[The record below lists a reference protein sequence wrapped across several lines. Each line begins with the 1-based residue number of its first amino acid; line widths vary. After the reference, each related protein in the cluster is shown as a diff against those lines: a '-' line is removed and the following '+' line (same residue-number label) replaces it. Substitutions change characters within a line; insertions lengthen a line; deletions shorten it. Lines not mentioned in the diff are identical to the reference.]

1 MGEAIL
7 PRLASE
13 GGLYCRHHREAKQIM
28 ENEQTQNFNER
39 LSQWVANQGFWFQ
52 VRYSMAGSGMKGRTM
67 FHLLRMS
74 FRVFIFLLLVSVGF
88 WIYLLKRP
96 NSVRF
101 NTIFNDELQSALSAK
116 ELEIRGLQHLQG
128 RLEIGRLAAQ
138 GGEGTFFESMEA
150 RNVRFKMG
158 LLDGLVGQWQTGIVS
173 IAKME
178 IDLRAGAD
186 NAEAANKLAE
196 SVFRKPVDVQ
206 ADSFEVA
213 DASVRWGYSDR
224 THGSIESST
233 LKIQRTDTGW
243 RLHFKG
249 GIFRQ
254 NWLQEL
260 EIVNLV
266 VLAENSGLT
275 FEQAELKSG
284 GGTVEFP
291 GLRVTGGE
299 RPEVAG
305 IVKIRK
311 LALDGVI
318 PPALRSFIEGS
329 ISGDFKVFGSTNSPD
344 GIGFEGQVLMDG
356 SEAVSLRERFHLLKA
371 LSVVDYSRNY
381 HRVDFR
387 EGSFQIRTQQGGMR
401 LSGIDL
407 KADDLF
413 TLEGEISVRLP
424 TQQEIDAAL
433 EKAASSSEASL
444 FGGEDERSVAKQLP
458 AGESDFTLRRAAQ
471 EVRRIKEGTQSL
483 ESLSLFDRLGLS
495 IEMRR
500 LQSEASERMSRMLRY
515 EGVARITLPGD
526 AFERAPRLQR
536 FYPPDPVSGRIP
548 MTVPIEGHL
557 YELTLR
563 QAEDIYQQ
571 GRR

>member
-1 MGEAIL
+1 
-7 PRLASE
+7 
-13 GGLYCRHHREAKQIM
+13 M
-28 ENEQTQNFNER
+28 ETEQSQNFNER

-52 VRYSMAGSGMKGRTM
+52 VRYSMAGTGLKGRAM
-67 FHLLRMS
+67 FHLLRMA
-74 FRVFIFLLLVSVGF
+74 FRMLVFLLVALVCLWV
-88 WIYLLKRP
+88 YLMKRP

-101 NTIFNDELQSALSAK
+101 NTGFRQELQSALSAR

-138 GGEGTFFESMEA
+138 GGEGTFFDSLEA

-158 LLDGLVGQWQTGIVS
+158 LLDGLVGEWQTGIVS
-173 IAKME
+173 IARME

-196 SVFRKPVDVQ
+196 AVFRKPMDVA
-206 ADSFEVA
+206 ADSFEVS
-213 DASVRWGYSDR
+213 DASVRWGFSER
-224 THGSIESST
+224 TQGSIESST
-233 LKIQRTDTGW
+233 LKMQRTGSGW
-243 RLHFKG
+243 RLQFKG
-249 GIFRQ
+249 GTFRQ
-254 NWLQEL
+254 NWLRDL
-260 EIVNLV
+260 DIVNLV
-266 VLAENSGLT
+266 VLAEKGGIF
-275 FEQAELKSG
+275 FERAELKSG
-284 GGTVEFP
+284 DGTVEFP
-291 GLRVTGGE
+291 GLRVVGSE
-299 RPEVAG
+299 RPQVDG

-311 LALDGVI
+311 LALGGII

-329 ISGDFKVFGSTNSPD
+329 ISGDFKAFGSTNSPD
-344 GIGFEGQVLMDG
+344 GVGFEGQVVMDG
-356 SEAVSLRERFHLLKA
+356 SDVVSLRERFHLLKA

-387 EGSFQIRTQQGGMR
+387 EGSFQIRTQHGGMR

-407 KADDLF
+407 KAEDLF
-413 TLEGEISVRLP
+413 TMEGELSVRLP
-424 TQQEIDAAL
+424 TQEEIDAAL
-433 EKAASSSEASL
+433 AKGTGPDGSSL
-444 FGGEDERSVAKQLP
+444 FAGEDELFGVKQLP

-471 EVRRIKEGTQSL
+471 EVRRIKEGTQAL
-483 ESLSLFDRLGLS
+483 DSLSLFDRLGLS

-515 EGVARITLPGD
+515 EGALGITLPGD
-526 AFERAPRLQR
+526 AFERAPRLQEL
-536 FYPPDPVSGRIP
+536 YKADSVSGRIP
-548 MTVPIEGHL
+548 MRVPVDGHL